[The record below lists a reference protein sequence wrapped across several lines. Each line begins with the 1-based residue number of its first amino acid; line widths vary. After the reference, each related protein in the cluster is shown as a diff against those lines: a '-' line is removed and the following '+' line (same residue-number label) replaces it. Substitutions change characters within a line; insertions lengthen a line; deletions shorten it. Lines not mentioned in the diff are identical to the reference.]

1 MELDVSGE
9 FKNRT
14 DEILHYI
21 WDPIGV
27 AGAVMARDEYSGYV
41 PQLMMLLMANSPAS
55 TVADYLTDIR
65 TKHMELPAN
74 RKEDEAAVQ
83 LLLQWRAKLEGK
95 KPRILG

>member
-1 MELDVSGE
+1 MELDALDE
-9 FKNRT
+9 FNNRA

-41 PQLMMLLMANSPAS
+41 PKLVTLLMANSPAS
-55 TVADYLTDIR
+55 TIANYLTDIR
-65 TKHMELPAN
+65 TKHMELPPN
-74 RKEDEAAVQ
+74 REKDEAAVQ
-83 LLLQWRAKLEGK
+83 LLLEWKAKLEGK